1 MTFLRKRTSRN
12 LPDANTGES
21 FCAKIVKKIVSLE
34 EGLEEHPE
42 RVQFLVTY
50 EGNDCLNKI
59 VLYNQVLD
67 ALEADILDPNDQ
79 MWAFKDIV
87 AHEGP
92 LTSNNPSYKGS
103 RFNVIVA
110 WEDSSQIYEP
120 LKTMAADNPAV
131 CAVYAER
138 ANLLNTEGWKQF
150 RRLAKRSQ
158 VLTRQLNQVKLALCC
173 TALLFKFG
181 YQVPRHHKEA
191 LSLDERNGNTKYRDA
206 EKLEMSQH
214 VDYSTFKDLEREALD
229 RKDTRRSESTLCTT
243 SSTTAVTK
251 LVLWLEGTF
260 LY

>member
-50 EGNDCLNKI
+50 EGNNCLNKI
-59 VLYNQVLD
+59 VAYNQVLD

-138 ANLLNTEGWKQF
+138 ANLLNTEGWKQ
-150 RRLAKRSQ
+150 S
-158 VLTRQLNQVKLALCC
+158 KLASYR
-173 TALLFKFG
+173 TAPLFKFG

-191 LSLDERNGNTKYRDA
+191 ITLDKRNGNTKYRDA